1 MERLAPICLF
11 TYNRLEE
18 TKQTIVTLQKNFL
31 AKDSELFVFSDGP
44 KNKASSYK
52 IEAVRDY
59 LKNIEGFK
67 SVTIYESDVNKG
79 LAKSIIEGV
88 SKVLANSDKVIVMED
103 DLVSTPNFLD
113 FMNQTLNFYKV
124 DTAVFSIS
132 GYTLN
137 LPSLKHEKKDFYFG
151 YRASSWGWGIWRDRW
166 SPIDWEAKDYTTFVK
181 NKKKVNDFK
190 RGGTDMPRMLKNQ
203 MNGKID
209 SWAIRFCYHQFKE
222 NLMTVFPTIS
232 KIKSIGFSE
241 EATHTS
247 GTKRFIT
254 PIDSEIKRNFSF
266 HTFTEIDK
274 KLIKEFS
281 SFFSVKNRII
291 NQLRQK
297 IKF

>member
-1 MERLAPICLF
+1 MNLAPICLF

-18 TKQTIVTLQKNFL
+18 TKQTILALQNNYL
-31 AKDSELFVFSDGP
+31 AKDSELFVFSDGS
-44 KNKASSYK
+44 KNKASSHK
-52 IEAVRDY
+52 IQAVRDY

-67 SVTIYESDVNKG
+67 KVTVNESDVNKG

-88 SKVLANSDKVIVMED
+88 SRVLENNEKVIVLED
-103 DLVSTPNFLD
+103 DLISTPNFLD
-113 FMNQTLNFYKV
+113 FMNQALDFYKE
-124 DTAVFSIS
+124 DTNVFSIS

-137 LPSLKHEKKDFYFG
+137 LPSLKNAKKDFYFG
-151 YRASSWGWGIWRDRW
+151 YRASSWGWGIWKNRW
-166 SPIDWEAKDYTTFVK
+166 SPIDWEVKDYTTFIDD
-181 NKKKVNDFK
+181 KKKVNDFK
-190 RGGTDMPRMLKNQ
+190 RGGSDMPRMLKNQ
-203 MNGKID
+203 ITGKID
-209 SWAIRFCYHQFKE
+209 SWAIRFCYHQFNE

-254 PIDSEIKRNFSF
+254 TIDSEIKRHFSF
-266 HTFTEIDK
+266 NTFTVIDK
-274 KLIKEFS
+274 RLIKEFS